1 MVDKTERSSKAQKVK
16 EKVLTSR
23 LTLNLKLY
31 LEIQRKKLDLKKKNR
46 EKELFYNEVEI
57 NYRDEKG
64 LRREKA
70 RLSERYDMITGFIP
84 FFLKKYYQY

>member
-31 LEIQRKKLDLKKKNR
+31 LEIQRKKLDLKKKT
-46 EKELFYNEVEI
+46 
-57 NYRDEKG
+57 
-64 LRREKA
+64 
-70 RLSERYDMITGFIP
+70 ERKNCFIT
-84 FFLKKYYQY
+84 K

>member
-31 LEIQRKKLDLKKKNR
+31 LEIQRKKLDLKKR
-46 EKELFYNEVEI
+46 E
-57 NYRDEKG
+57 
-64 LRREKA
+64 RE
-70 RLSERYDMITGFIP
+70 RSVL
-84 FFLKKYYQY
+84 

>member
-1 MVDKTERSSKAQKVK
+1 MVDKTKRSSKAQKVK

-46 EKELFYNEVEI
+46 ERTVL
-57 NYRDEKG
+57 
-64 LRREKA
+64 
-70 RLSERYDMITGFIP
+70 
-84 FFLKKYYQY
+84 